1 MKYNFKEEVLY
12 FVNCSLSRELS
23 GFIFLGGFFHL
34 SPLDGVWIMQIPQI
48 SWEELAQS
56 KKKKNSA
63 EKDKCGIWTQVKIVT
78 PDTVAF

>member
-1 MKYNFKEEVLY
+1 
-12 FVNCSLSRELS
+12 
-23 GFIFLGGFFHL
+23 
-34 SPLDGVWIMQIPQI
+34 MQTPQI

-78 PDTVAF
+78 PNTVAF